1 MNRIRTW
8 IKCSWLLG
16 IAASASATVTG
27 QWDFDSGSLS
37 ATTGA
42 ALAYRGD
49 TAATT
54 TFSTPSI
61 GGQPAKVM
69 GFPATTPSQG
79 YVLNHG
85 IVPNGGGSQVNQY
98 TLILDVMFPAASTGQ
113 WRSFFQTDASNT
125 TDGEFFVN
133 PVNGIGISGIY
144 QGTLQAD
151 TWHRVAFVVDLTLAT
166 QRLRKFIDGVLV
178 GTQDLNA
185 GVDSRWALN
194 PTALLFADENNETR
208 AGFVNSIQIH
218 DVVLADSAITALGGA
233 TAAGI
238 PLPPSAAPYAQYEFN
253 GNLNSSSG
261 GAALTVGFAAP
272 ADSAGVSYSNVTI
285 NGGAAQAASFTRGT
299 YFGLIHGLGGNGGG
313 ALLNQYTLLFDVMFP
328 TRPSGWAVLYQNTVA
343 NIDDGEWFVNQ
354 GQGLGISGNYG
365 GTVVDGTW
373 NRLAV
378 VVDNVAGT
386 LTSYI
391 NGIQVQQ
398 NSGLTLDGRWAM
410 GSTVLLF
417 ADENQE
423 NAGGLVNS
431 VQLRP
436 VAMLSGEIA
445 ALGGAS
451 AAGIPEPTEPSALQ
465 LITPNGGESFQAG
478 SAQTISWTVTSPS
491 GLVQIELYRG
501 GNLFQNLAQ
510 VPLSQSNYLWTINH
524 SLGDTNTYRIQLTSV
539 AHPLVAD
546 SSDGSFAVFG
556 SVGGPNPL
564 FGQPLQA
571 NGGFESQF
579 ANWQTVVGNPLVLT
593 SSGGKG
599 SPYGGTNFL
608 HGGISTT
615 AIQAVVRQD
624 IDLIATGFTTNDLD
638 SGAALD
644 ATAWLRNFYGVGSFD
659 DQVFCRV
666 GFLDAADQELYAV
679 RCIIAA
685 NNVWLQRSLT
695 GLLPVGTR
703 KLRLEVIGK
712 HRRDGDNDS
721 MADDLVVRLQK
732 PFPLPTPTI
741 TKLPMLQDV
750 RPDAMTLIWETDGNL
765 ARHYVDW
772 GRSNITEHTLGNIET
787 LQIDST
793 HFVHRATIPDLDRET
808 SYVYRV
814 RSGIHA
820 TPAYSFQTAPR
831 RSSPFVTAWWGD
843 NHGGT
848 GVLAQH
854 VTNLLAHAPN
864 MICVAG
870 DMVNSGNNI
879 AEWHN
884 YWFKPLET
892 LNAAQTTPVIYA
904 RGNHDGE
911 HALAYAYSTLPGNEA
926 WFAFDYGN
934 SRFIFLDSE
943 VSTGTSVDQYNW
955 LVAELNRP
963 ETQQAAFRIVCFHR
977 PPYVNLWNGG
987 GYTGEAF
994 VRNDWVPL
1002 FRQRNVDIVISGH
1015 QHSYQRGATNGVVY
1029 VVSGGG
1035 GGFLDTEVVA
1045 DWPFVEVEYS
1055 QYHFDIM
1062 TVNGPT
1068 LSWETYNTGNQLLD
1082 LFTLQSRVPVVDW
1095 QTTEPA
1101 GGRLTLTVSGKP
1113 GTGYVLESSTN
1124 LTNWTA
1130 LATNTIPLSGPPLF
1144 TNSVAAEA
1152 SFWAFRART
1161 FQ

>member
-1 MNRIRTW
+1 MLI
-8 IKCSWLLG
+8 ILLCKASPLY
-16 IAASASATVTG
+16 AAVIG
-27 QWDFDSGSLS
+27 QWDFENGNLA
-37 ATTGA
+37 ATKGA

-54 TFSTPSI
+54 TFSTATI

-79 YVLNHG
+79 FVLTHG
-85 IVPNGGGSQVNQY
+85 IAPNGGGSFVNQY
-98 TLILDVMFPAASTGQ
+98 TLIMDVMYPAASSGQ
-113 WRSFFQTDASNT
+113 WRCIFQTDASNAS
-125 TDGEFFVN
+125 DGDLFVN
-133 PVNGIGISGIY
+133 PANGIGISGIY
-144 QGTLQAD
+144 SGSLAAD

-178 GTQDLNA
+178 GTQDLSA
-185 GVDSRWALN
+185 GVDGRWALSS
-194 PTALLFADENNETR
+194 TALLFGDENNETR
-208 AGFVNSIQIH
+208 DGFVNSIQIH
-218 DVVLADSAITALGGA
+218 DAALSDSAINALGGA
-233 TAAGI
+233 TVSGI
-238 PLPPSAAPYAQYEFN
+238 PVPPSAVPYAQYEFN
-253 GNLNSSSG
+253 GDLNSASG
-261 GAALTVGFAAP
+261 GVVLTAGFAAP
-272 ADSAGVSYSNVTI
+272 AVSAGISYSNVMI
-285 NGGAAQAASFTRGT
+285 NGGAAQAALFTRGT
-299 YFGLIHGLGGNGGG
+299 YFGLTHGLGVNGGG
-313 ALLNQYTLLFDVMFP
+313 SLLNQYTLIFDVMFP
-328 TRPSGWAVLYQNTVA
+328 SRPSGWAVLYQNSTA
-343 NIDDGEWFVNQ
+343 NNDDGEWFINPSQ
-354 GQGLGISGNYG
+354 ALGISGNYG
-365 GTVVDGTW
+365 GTVADGTW

-386 LTSYI
+386 LTSYV
-391 NGIQVQQ
+391 NGAQVQQ
-398 NSGLTLDGRWAM
+398 NTGLALDGRWAM
-410 GSTVLLF
+410 GSTMLLF
-417 ADENQE
+417 ADNDQE
-423 NAGGLVNS
+423 NAGGLVSS

-436 VAMLSGEIA
+436 VAMLPVEIA
-445 ALGGAS
+445 SLGVAS
-451 AAGIPEPTEPSALQ
+451 AAGIPIPTEPSALH
-465 LITPNGGESFQAG
+465 LVSPNGGESFQAG
-478 SAQTISWTVTSPS
+478 STQTISWTVTSPS
-491 GLVQIELYRG
+491 GLVQIDLYRG

-510 VPLSQSNYLWTINH
+510 VPLSQSNYLWAISP
-524 SLGDTNTYRIQLTSV
+524 SLGDTNTYRIQLISAAYPAVT
-539 AHPLVAD
+539 D
-546 SSDGSFAVFG
+546 SSDVDFAVFG
-556 SVGGPNPL
+556 STGGPNPL

-571 NGGFESQF
+571 NGGFELQF
-579 ANWQTVVGNPLVLT
+579 ANWETIAGDPLVLA
-593 SSGGKG
+593 SAGGKG
-599 SPYGGTNFL
+599 LSHGGINFL
-608 HGGISTT
+608 HGGIATT
-615 AIQAVVRQD
+615 AAQAIVRQD
-624 IDLIATGFTTNDLD
+624 IDLIALGYTTNDLD
-638 SGAALD
+638 NGAALD
-644 ATAWLRNFYGVGSFD
+644 ATAWLRNFYGAGTFD

-666 GFLDAADQELYAV
+666 GFLDVADVELYAV
-679 RCIIAA
+679 RCMIAA
-685 NNVWLQRSLT
+685 NNTWLQRPLT
-695 GLLPVGTR
+695 GLLPAGTR
-703 KLRLEVIGK
+703 KLRLEVVGK
-712 HRRDGDNDS
+712 HRRDADNDS
-721 MADDLVVRLQK
+721 MADDLEVRLQQ

-750 RPDAMTLIWETDGNL
+750 RPDAMTLIWETDSNL

-772 GRSNITEHTLGNIET
+772 GRSNITEHTLSQIET
-787 LQIDST
+787 LQIDAT
-793 HFVHRATIPDLDRET
+793 HFVHRATIPGLEVET

-814 RSGIHA
+814 RSGSNT
-820 TPAYSFQTAPR
+820 TPVYSFQTAPR
-831 RSSPFVTAWWGD
+831 RNTPFVTAWWGD

-943 VSTGTSVDQYNW
+943 VSTSTSVEQYNW

-977 PPYVNLWNGG
+977 PPYVNVWNGG
-987 GYTGEAF
+987 GYTGEPF

-1068 LSWETYNTGNQLLD
+1068 LSWEAYNTGNQLLD
-1082 LFTLQSRVPVVDW
+1082 LFTLQSRVPIVEW

-1101 GGRLTLTVSGKP
+1101 GGLLKLTVSGKP
-1113 GTGYVLESSTN
+1113 GTSYVLESSTN
-1124 LTNWTA
+1124 LTSWLA
-1130 LATNTIPLSGPPLF
+1130 LATNTIPQNGPSTF
-1144 TNSVAAEA
+1144 TNSVAASSA
-1152 SFWAFRART
+1152 FRAFRART
-1161 FQ
+1161 TN